1 MCRQMLIDLD
11 NVDATLRLFDA
22 DIVLEEI
29 RPKPIPPR
37 HAAYKGEVARIC
49 FGCLRDAKTALT
61 SEFLAKHVMAER
73 KMNWDDKRLARTVLK
88 RVSACLRHFRNKGLL
103 VSNENA
109 QGRLEWTINQTYDL
123 SRAQLVLEG
132 AEFTAI
138 AP

>member
-1 MCRQMLIDLD
+1 
-11 NVDATLRLFDA
+11 
-22 DIVLEEI
+22 
-29 RPKPIPPR
+29 
-37 HAAYKGEVARIC
+37 
-49 FGCLRDAKTALT
+49 LRDAKTALT

-132 AEFTAI
+132 AEFKTL